1 MNMNELRRLMNLKM
15 MDADG
20 NGGGDPNPEPKE
32 PVDEP
37 KFTQEQVNAITAAEK
52 RKNIAGVYKGL
63 GFESEEDAK
72 AFIEK
77 YREQEENN
85 KSELEKANSTI
96 AKLEAE
102 KRAEMA
108 NATDLEYRFKAM
120 EEGCDPKSAKDI
132 VVLAKAKMTDDKD
145 FESALK
151 EVKDQY
157 PSMFNTVGGG
167 TGGGGTTP
175 RKKTETDLSGIGK
188 RLAEQRK
195 SSSTTKDNEYFK

>member
-20 NGGGDPNPEPKE
+20 NGGGEPDPKE